1 MRPSHLLLLA
11 ALLPLS
17 APAAEPPTKNKDAP
31 AVPAP
36 PPIRQG
42 GGTVEGPDGAIEP
55 EVTITT
61 KGTEIHEEYR
71 ANGRLYMVKVIPARG
86 KPYYLVYD
94 ERGRA
99 RRTDHEPSTIVP
111 QWVIKTW

>member
-1 MRPSHLLLLA
+1 MRPSLPLLLA

-17 APAAEPPTKNKDAP
+17 ALAADPPAKKDTPP
-31 AVPAP
+31 VPAP
-36 PPIRQG
+36 PPIRHG
-42 GGTVEGPDGAIEP
+42 GGTIDGPEGAIEP

-71 ANGRLYMVKVIPARG
+71 ANGQLYLVKVIPKRG

-99 RRTDHEPSTIVP
+99 HRTDHEPSTVIP
-111 QWVIKTW
+111 QWVIKRW

>member
-1 MRPSHLLLLA
+1 MRLPLLLLA
-11 ALLPLS
+11 TLLPL
-17 APAAEPPTKNKDAP
+17 AAVAAEPAKKDSP

-36 PPIRQG
+36 P
-42 GGTVEGPDGAIEP
+42 TVRDTGDAAAVPPEGAIEP

-61 KGTEIHEEYR
+61 RGETTYEEYR
-71 ANGRLYMVKVIPARG
+71 ANGRLYMVKVIPKRG

-94 ERGRA
+94 EFGKA
-99 RRTDHEPSTIVP
+99 RRTDLQPSTVVP